1 MRSNGVEHLGN
12 GKAKAKP
19 SAHAWMPWSAG
30 LLGAG
35 VALAPWWSGSVYVGA
50 RPIAPSDTLTA
61 LLWNADMPLMGAFV
75 VSLLILAGSVQA
87 AWHMPMWRVPVGRFL
102 VPLVLLIGWL
112 GVSAAVKQTGWAG
125 HARLAHW
132 LMALMTILSL
142 TAIVRRNVA
151 GWLVLSLMVMSASL
165 IALRACGEY
174 LVSALSGITNWRV
187 FATFFNPNLL
197 AGYLVM
203 VAPLTMGL
211 LLMVGR
217 EFAEPR
223 RRLYGALL
231 TVGLWL
237 QLSAL
242 VLTASRLGMLSFVG
256 AAAAFLIIAS
266 AWKLLTRAFLMR
278 LAVVGVLL
286 AGVLWLS
293 APATQRLTPQAA
305 VQDVHS
311 GAFRVET
318 WKGALRAALANP
330 IVGIGTG
337 AFEWGYPRYASVG
350 YTRAAHSTYLELAAE
365 SGLPALILLLIAGVG
380 WLQRAAQREMPPD
393 LNRPVPRAMDWRPVR
408 VGVLAGV
415 LGAVLH
421 NAVDSDLQAFAN
433 LITLSALLGLGLAL
447 AVDGVYALPVRPLER
462 RGIALT
468 IALLLG
474 TILSAFGLGE
484 WFANQG
490 RYQTLV
496 SHIPQAIELYSLA
509 RRFDATNPDYLMDAG
524 ELYYALGRR
533 ETAFELM
540 QRAVRLKP
548 TARNLYRL
556 GTYYEREGDL
566 AQARMQFQ
574 AALKHD
580 PHSLPALLKLAQLA
594 QPDPNTPRLTEE
606 ARAYYERIIA
616 LQSSPYGRIRAIP
629 QIVETAFGFAHLALA
644 RHYRA
649 IGNLNQ
655 AQTHYE
661 QALAV
666 FRAYREL
673 TYPFHLAGRAAGL
686 HGFYNPE
693 RERQILSA
701 HLQVLQELA
710 TLYEAQGRTQ
720 NAQSL
725 RQEYAR
731 LSAE

>member
-12 GKAKAKP
+12 GKAKTKP
-19 SAHAWMPWSAG
+19 PAHPWMLWSGG

-35 VALAPWWSGSVYVGA
+35 LALAPWWSGSVYVGA
-50 RPIAPSDTLTA
+50 RPVAPSDTLTA

-75 VSLLILAGSVQA
+75 VSLLILASFLLT
-87 AWHMPMWRVPVGRFL
+87 AWHMPMWRLPVGRFL

-112 GVSAAVKQTGWAG
+112 GVSAAAKQTGWVG
-125 HARLAHW
+125 QLRLAHW
-132 LMALMTILSL
+132 LIALVTILSL
-142 TAIVRRNVA
+142 TALVRRNTA
-151 GWLVLSLMVMSASL
+151 GWLVLALMVASASL
-165 IALRACGEY
+165 VALRACGEY

-203 VAPLTMGL
+203 TAPLTMGL

-223 RRLYGALL
+223 RRLYAALL

-242 VLTASRLGMLSFVG
+242 VLTASRLGMLSFAG
-256 AAAAFLIIAS
+256 AAVAFLVLTR
-266 AWKLLTRAFLMR
+266 AWKLLTRDFLIR

-286 AGVLWLS
+286 VGVLWLS

-305 VQDVHS
+305 AQDVHS
-311 GAFRVET
+311 GSFRIET
-318 WKGALRAALANP
+318 WKGTLRAALANP
-330 IVGIGTG
+330 IVGVGTG

-365 SGLPALILLLIAGVG
+365 SGLPALILLLIAGIG
-380 WLQRAAQREMPPD
+380 WLQRTAQREMPPD
-393 LNRPVPRAMDWRPVR
+393 PHRPAPRSMDWRPVR
-408 VGVLAGV
+408 AGVLAGV

-433 LITLSALLGLGLAL
+433 LVTLSALLGLGVAL
-447 AVDGVYALPVRPLER
+447 AVDGVYTLPVRPLER
-462 RGIALT
+462 RGIALAV
-468 IALLLG
+468 ALLLG
-474 TILSAFGLGE
+474 TMMSVFGLGE

-490 RYQTLV
+490 RYETLV
-496 SHIPQAIELYSLA
+496 SHIPQATELYSLA
-509 RRFDATNPDYLMDAG
+509 RRFDANNPDYLMDAG

-548 TARNLYRL
+548 TARNFYRL
-556 GTYYEREGDL
+556 GMYYEREGDIP
-566 AQARMQFQ
+566 QARAQFQ
-574 AALKHD
+574 AALERD
-580 PHSLPALLKLAQLA
+580 PQSLPTLLKLARLA
-594 QPDPNTPRLTEE
+594 QPNPDDLRLTDE
-606 ARAYYERIIA
+606 ARAYYERVVA
-616 LQSSPYGRIRAIP
+616 LQNSPYGRVRAIP

-649 IGNLNQ
+649 LGNLKQ

-666 FRAYREL
+666 FRTYREV
-673 TYPFHLAGRAAGL
+673 TYPFHLAGRTAGL
-686 HGFYNPE
+686 QGFYNPE

-701 HLQVLQELA
+701 HLQALQDLA
-710 TLYEAQGRTQ
+710 TLYEAQGRAQ
-720 NAQSL
+720 DAQSL
-725 RQEYAR
+725 RQEYAQ
-731 LSAE
+731 LSAG